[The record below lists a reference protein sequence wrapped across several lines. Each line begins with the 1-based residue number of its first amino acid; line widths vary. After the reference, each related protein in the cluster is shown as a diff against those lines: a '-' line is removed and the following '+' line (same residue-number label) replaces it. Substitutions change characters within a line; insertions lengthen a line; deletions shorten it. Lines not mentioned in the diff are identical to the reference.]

1 MLIKKSW
8 SACGSVFSQER
19 ILTFYIRD
27 ESDKKTRYLGG
38 VFITSFRKRHCLF
51 YGHYYLQTF
60 LKKYSK

>member
-8 SACGSVFSQER
+8 SACGSVFSQET

-27 ESDKKTRYLGG
+27 ESDKKKTRYLGG

-51 YGHYYLQTF
+51 YGHYYF
-60 LKKYSK
+60 